1 MKEVLMS
8 IQPYW
13 VFLIIARKMGW
24 NIGKEK
30 TTEVRKNFPKDENWN
45 KVVKMYCSKNKKSF
59 SLIPK
64 EYQPLMKPFLGKVI
78 GEFICNSIK
87 EYESEF
93 VDNDCLESI
102 ASIDRCE
109 DDVTGFYEWKSDEL
123 IAYRKTNFFK
133 GCCIEYEDLK
143 KYLGIGFNTFYGWHI
158 SDLVIYDKPKELSE
172 FHKVG
177 YNSMLF
183 MDFLTENGSQSRYW
197 KITRPPQSWCYVEEL
212 SR

>member
-78 GEFICNSIK
+78 GEFICNSIE

-102 ASIDRCE
+102 ASIDRDE

-158 SDLVIYDKPKELSE
+158 SDLVIYDKPKP
-172 FHKVG
+172 FATFWRCNYPFDCGVCDYFG
-177 YNSMLF
+177 
-183 MDFLTENGSQSRYW
+183 G
-197 KITRPPQSWCYVEEL
+197 KIKCYI
-212 SR
+212 